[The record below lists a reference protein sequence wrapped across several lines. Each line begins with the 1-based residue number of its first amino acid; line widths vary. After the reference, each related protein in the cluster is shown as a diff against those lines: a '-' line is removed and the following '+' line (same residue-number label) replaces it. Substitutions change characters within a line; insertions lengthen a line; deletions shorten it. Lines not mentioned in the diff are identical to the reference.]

1 MLMDLFHARLT
12 DAVYLMNLKRELQ
25 GDHNMEMF
33 SNAALKMTEI
43 LCKEG
48 VAAPETD
55 LDLQEAAQNGG
66 THRGSRERSRSRSPP
81 RDTKI

>member
-1 MLMDLFHARLT
+1 MLMDLFYARLT

-43 LCKEG
+43 TRGNTHKNHLKG
-48 VAAPETD
+48 VRHENT
-55 LDLQEAAQNGG
+55 
-66 THRGSRERSRSRSPP
+66 
-81 RDTKI
+81 